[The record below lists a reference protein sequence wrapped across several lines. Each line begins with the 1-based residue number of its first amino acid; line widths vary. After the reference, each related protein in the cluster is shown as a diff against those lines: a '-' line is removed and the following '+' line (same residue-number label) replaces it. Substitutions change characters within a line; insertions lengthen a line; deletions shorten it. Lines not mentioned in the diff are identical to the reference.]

1 MAQKPEELLKE
12 LGSKLDPPPSSKD
25 SLLKLFKEAAV
36 HLSELEQSPPAAV
49 LKSIQP
55 FLDAVIKPE
64 ILRHQDKDVKLLV
77 ASCVSEITRITA
89 PEAPYSDDI
98 MRDIFQL
105 IVSAFSGLDDVGGPS
120 FGRRVVILETV
131 AKYRSCVVMLDLECD
146 DLVKEVF
153 TTFLDV
159 ARDDHPEVVLSSMQS
174 IMIVLL
180 EESEDIQEQLLLIL
194 LSKFGRN
201 RSVSISDDVGD
212 AARRLAMKVIEQC
225 AQKVESDIK
234 QFLISSVSGDSRF
247 SSSQIDYHEVIYD
260 LYRCAPQTLSG
271 IAPYLTGELLADNLD
286 TRLKAVGLVGELF
299 SLPGRVISEEFSSIF
314 LEFLKRLTDRVI
326 EVRMV
331 ILDHI
336 KNCLLSDPSR
346 AEASQI
352 ISALRDRLL
361 DYDENI
367 RKQVVSV
374 ICDVAVSELASI
386 PIDTIKLVAER
397 LRDKAMLVKTYTM
410 ERLSELFRVYC
421 LRCTE
426 GKAGTGD
433 FDWIPGKILRCLYD
447 KDFRSDTIEHILC
460 RSLFPSDFSVKD
472 KVKHWI
478 EIFSG
483 FESAETKAFEKILEQ
498 RQRVQQEM
506 QKYLSLKQ
514 QSADS
519 PEMQKKIL
527 FGFRVMS
534 RAFSDPAKTEQNFLI
549 LDQLKDANIWKI
561 LNNLVDPNTSI
572 MQASKIRDDML
583 KILSE
588 KHSLY
593 EFLGTLSIKCSYLL
607 FSKEYVKEILA
618 EVSARKASKTS
629 SGIQSC
635 MDFLGLLASFCPSLF
650 DGAEE
655 ELIGFLKDDDEIIK
669 EGTLKILA
677 KAGEGNR
684 KKAKYA
690 VHALASITKDDG
702 LKSLSVLYKV
712 AGLVDMLDD
721 KRHQPAVLQSLGCIA
736 QIAMPVFETRET
748 EVVEFIRD
756 KILKSESIAADED
769 KLSWDDK
776 SEMCQLKI
784 YGIKTLVKSY
794 LPFNDAHLRTGVDDL
809 LELLKNILSFGEVS
823 EDIESSSVDKAHLKL
838 AAAKAVL
845 RLSRH
850 WDDKIPVD
858 IFHLTLN
865 TPEISFPMA
874 KKIFLGKVHQYIKDR
889 VLETKYACSFLFD
902 ITGSNVLVSE
912 EEKQNLADIIQHSY
926 QTKVRKVSA
935 QTDANSVSPYP
946 QHILPYLVHALAH
959 LSCPDVEKSKDV
971 EEYELIYR
979 QLHLIISMLLHKE
992 EDGKA
997 EDRDKEHE
1005 CVPTIISIFRSI
1017 KQSEDVTDASKSK
1030 NSHAICEL
1038 GLSIIKHLT
1047 QKELDLQ
1054 GEFTPVSLPP
1064 TLYKPCEK
1072 NEGDKSQ
1079 VGEEQLWLAD
1089 ETVLAHFSSL
1099 MLESHADIS
1108 EIPPTTEIEVMDNE
1122 DSDGNEL
1129 PLGKIVERLRA
1140 QSRKGKK
1147 NKSVPA
1153 EDDENG
1159 KKEDVDVLKM
1169 VREIN
1174 LDHLKLDKFES
1185 SNGHTHSPVEKAD
1198 TSHSDQKANK
1208 RSAGNATSVVSVPK
1222 RRRSSSGHSPF
1233 KFSSSDPLKA
1243 SKKELLEE
1251 RDMDANISSD
1261 SDKGKSRSSRKRKKS
1276 FSAKLKNSESDPEN
1290 QSEDGN
1296 CSEKSKSAE
1305 NGDKLKSA
1313 SGSIK
1318 RKRKSIAGPT
1328 KCSTAEKK
1336 MVTDELIGCRIDVW
1350 WPMDKRKV
1358 WYYFPESYQKLH
1370 LGVINRFYEGT
1381 VKSYDSTKKKHVILY
1396 EDGDVEVLRL
1406 DKEHWELIETKPAK
1420 KSSASKRSSNKKG
1433 SSESK
1438 RKSRSGLQRKED
1450 PIPTTPKGKRTPKK
1464 NIKRKDPEG
1473 TANSLSLEDEKPKL
1487 RTKKNRA
1494 SGVVEVAE
1502 KASEEKMESSTEQM
1516 GEDPKYGGEADE
1528 EKSESEGKSRKEG
1541 EDDEE
1546 AEFKEANAESSG
1558 DSEEKETAV
1567 ENSDSEGKQE
1577 EIEAEE
1583 DAVDAEASDNETLF
1597 VLEASF
1603 DDLFV
1608 EFLPRSKYYE
1618 LIHSFH
1624 EGSSIGP
1631 LEPQASRSQQSQQL
1645 RSQQSQQS
1653 FSQGPSSYSQ
1663 RGCFSQRTQ
1672 GSVDELVISD
1682 QRFSS
1687 QERDHSLKKVNC
1699 LPPISHRRDDSQ
1711 LVAYRSSSGLQRR
1724 WSSDSVGESKF
1735 TRIFENVKFD
1745 VFSKNVPTSDIET
1758 DQGAERIQQK
1768 LILQDT
1774 SLQQLIKE
1782 QANFKASLDGGVKS
1796 ILEELSKDFSEEKLQ
1811 SIILMLKAIPEQVES
1826 ALQKMQR
1833 DIYHT
1838 FTRESQALSSL
1849 EMAEVIVQGP
1859 AAPQVKAKENL
1870 PEHRGPSAKVLNIMK
1885 KPEPIDRLPRAPQL
1899 TSKENF
1905 PEQRGAEAKRN
1916 AISNA
1921 TPKRKQPSSRTVK
1934 TSLSPKIQVGGWKTV
1949 KPEQNTFKKSAA
1961 RKQVKPEDTRTQF
1974 QQGCIV
1980 IDSDEDIDGGF
1991 SCMLNGNA
1999 KGAKFD
2005 WDAEKE
2011 AKRLLK
2017 MARRTKRK
2025 SEMGEPL
2032 GLLQVTV
2039 IRGKKLVI
2047 RDFKSSD
2054 PYVIV
2059 KLGTESAKTKVINNC
2074 LNPVWDE
2081 ELSFTLKDPAAVLSL
2096 EVFDKDRFKAD
2107 DKMGHAT
2114 LSLQPLISVAR
2125 LRHIVR
2131 VSSGE
2136 TTLRKVLP
2144 DSDNCVSREST
2155 ISCIDGEVVQS
2166 VWLKLCAVESGEIEL
2181 KIKLID
2187 RPGTK

>member
-12 LGSKLDPPPSSKD
+12 LGSKLGPPPSSKD

-64 ILRHQDKDVKLLV
+64 ILKHQDKDVKLLV

-180 EESEDIQEQLLLIL
+180 EESEDIQEKLLLIL

-201 RSVSISDDVGD
+201 RSDVRD

-225 AQKVESDIK
+225 APKVESDIK

-271 IAPYLTGELLADNLD
+271 IAPYLTGELLADNLE

-314 LEFLKRLTDRVI
+314 LEFLKRLTDRVV

-374 ICDVAVSELASI
+374 ICDVAVSYLTSI

-410 ERLSELFRVYC
+410 ERLTELFRVYC

-460 RSLFPSDFSVKD
+460 SSLFPSDFSVRD

-506 QKYLSLKQ
+506 QKYLSFKQ

-618 EVSARKASKTS
+618 EVSVRKASKTS

-677 KAGEGNR
+677 KAGGTIRENLIVSASSVDLLLERMCVEGNR
-684 KKAKYA
+684 KQAKYA

-702 LKSLSVLYKV
+702 LKSLSVLYKS
-712 AGLVDMLDD
+712 LVDMLDD

-756 KILKSESIAADED
+756 KILKSESVDADED

-784 YGIKTLVKSY
+784 YAIKTLVKSY
-794 LPFNDAHLRTGVDDL
+794 LPFKDAHLRTGVDDL

-838 AAAKAVL
+838 ATAKAVL

-858 IFHLTLN
+858 IFHLTLK

-959 LSCPDVEKSKDV
+959 LSCPDVEKCKDV
-971 EEYELIYR
+971 EEYEMIYR

-997 EDRDKEHE
+997 EDGDKEHE

-1017 KQSEDVTDASKSK
+1017 KQSEDVTDATKSK

-1064 TLYKPCEK
+1064 TLYKPSEK

-1099 MLESHADIS
+1099 MLETHADLS
-1108 EIPPTTEIEVMDNE
+1108 EIPQTTEIEVMDNE

-1129 PLGKIVERLRA
+1129 PLGKILERLRA

-1185 SNGHTHSPVEKAD
+1185 SNGHTHSPVERAD

-1233 KFSSSDPLKA
+1233 KFSSGGPLKA
-1243 SKKELLEE
+1243 SKEELLEE
-1251 RDMDANISSD
+1251 RDMDANVSSD
-1261 SDKGKSRSSRKRKKS
+1261 SDRGKSRSSRKRKKS

-1296 CSEKSKSAE
+1296 CSERQSKSAE

-1313 SGSIK
+1313 SGSMK

-1350 WPMDKRKV
+1350 WPMDKR
-1358 WYYFPESYQKLH
+1358 
-1370 LGVINRFYEGT
+1370 FYEGT

-1406 DKEHWELIETKPAK
+1406 DKEQWELIETKPAK

-1438 RKSRSGLQRKED
+1438 RKNRSGLQRDED
-1450 PIPTTPKGKRTPKK
+1450 LIPTTPKGKRTPKK

-1473 TANSLSLEDEKPKL
+1473 TTSSLSLEDEKPKL
-1487 RTKKNRA
+1487 RTKKNRS
-1494 SGVVEVAE
+1494 SGVGEVAE
-1502 KASEEKMESSTEQM
+1502 KTSEEKMESSTEQM
-1516 GEDPKYGGEADE
+1516 GEGPKYDGEADE

-1541 EDDEE
+1541 EDDEG

-1583 DAVDAEASDNETLF
+1583 DAVDAEASDNETLG
-1597 VLEASF
+1597 AWK
-1603 DDLFV
+1603 
-1608 EFLPRSKYYE
+1608 SK
-1618 LIHSFH
+1618 
-1624 EGSSIGP
+1624 
-1631 LEPQASRSQQSQQL
+1631 
-1645 RSQQSQQS
+1645 
-1653 FSQGPSSYSQ
+1653 
-1663 RGCFSQRTQ
+1663 
-1672 GSVDELVISD
+1672 VV
-1682 QRFSS
+1682 
-1687 QERDHSLKKVNC
+1687 K
-1699 LPPISHRRDDSQ
+1699 
-1711 LVAYRSSSGLQRR
+1711 SSSR
-1724 WSSDSVGESKF
+1724 
-1735 TRIFENVKFD
+1735 
-1745 VFSKNVPTSDIET
+1745 
-1758 DQGAERIQQK
+1758 
-1768 LILQDT
+1768 
-1774 SLQQLIKE
+1774 
-1782 QANFKASLDGGVKS
+1782 
-1796 ILEELSKDFSEEKLQ
+1796 
-1811 SIILMLKAIPEQVES
+1811 
-1826 ALQKMQR
+1826 
-1833 DIYHT
+1833 
-1838 FTRESQALSSL
+1838 
-1849 EMAEVIVQGP
+1849 
-1859 AAPQVKAKENL
+1859 
-1870 PEHRGPSAKVLNIMK
+1870 
-1885 KPEPIDRLPRAPQL
+1885 
-1899 TSKENF
+1899 
-1905 PEQRGAEAKRN
+1905 
-1916 AISNA
+1916 
-1921 TPKRKQPSSRTVK
+1921 
-1934 TSLSPKIQVGGWKTV
+1934 
-1949 KPEQNTFKKSAA
+1949 KSA
-1961 RKQVKPEDTRTQF
+1961 
-1974 QQGCIV
+1974 
-1980 IDSDEDIDGGF
+1980 
-1991 SCMLNGNA
+1991 
-1999 KGAKFD
+1999 
-2005 WDAEKE
+2005 
-2011 AKRLLK
+2011 
-2017 MARRTKRK
+2017 
-2025 SEMGEPL
+2025 
-2032 GLLQVTV
+2032 
-2039 IRGKKLVI
+2039 
-2047 RDFKSSD
+2047 
-2054 PYVIV
+2054 
-2059 KLGTESAKTKVINNC
+2059 
-2074 LNPVWDE
+2074 
-2081 ELSFTLKDPAAVLSL
+2081 
-2096 EVFDKDRFKAD
+2096 
-2107 DKMGHAT
+2107 
-2114 LSLQPLISVAR
+2114 
-2125 LRHIVR
+2125 
-2131 VSSGE
+2131 
-2136 TTLRKVLP
+2136 
-2144 DSDNCVSREST
+2144 
-2155 ISCIDGEVVQS
+2155 
-2166 VWLKLCAVESGEIEL
+2166 
-2181 KIKLID
+2181 
-2187 RPGTK
+2187 

>member
-1 MAQKPEELLKE
+1 MAQKPEQQLKE

-36 HLSELEQSPPAAV
+36 RLSELEQSPPAAV

-55 FLDAVIKPE
+55 FLDAVVKPE
-64 ILRHQDKDVKLLV
+64 ILKHQDKDVKLLL

-174 IMIVLL
+174 IMICLL

-201 RSVSISDDVGD
+201 RSDVRD

-225 AQKVESDIK
+225 APKVESDIK

-271 IAPYLTGELLADNLD
+271 IAPYLTGELLADNLE

-314 LEFLKRLTDRVI
+314 LEFLKRLTDRVV

-367 RKQVVSV
+367 RKQVVAV
-374 ICDVAVSELASI
+374 ICDVAVSDLTSI

-410 ERLSELFRVYC
+410 ERLTELFRVYC

-426 GKAGTGD
+426 GKVGTGD

-460 RSLFPSDFSVKD
+460 SSLFPSDFSVRD

-483 FESAETKAFEKILEQ
+483 FENAETKAFEKILEQ

-506 QKYLSLKQ
+506 QKYLSFKQ

-534 RAFSDPAKTEQNFLI
+534 RAFSDPAKAEQNFLI

-561 LNNLVDPNTSI
+561 LNNLLDPNTSI

-618 EVSARKASKTS
+618 EVSARKSAKTS

-669 EGTLKILA
+669 EGALKILA
-677 KAGEGNR
+677 KAGGTIRENLIVSASSVDLLLERMCVEGNR
-684 KKAKYA
+684 KQAKYA

-702 LKSLSVLYKV
+702 LKSLSVLYKS
-712 AGLVDMLDD
+712 LVDMLDD
-721 KRHQPAVLQSLGCIA
+721 KRYQPSVLQSLGCIA

-756 KILKSESIAADED
+756 KILKSESVDED
-769 KLSWDDK
+769 ENKLSWDDK
-776 SEMCQLKI
+776 SEICQLKI

-794 LPFNDAHLRTGVDDL
+794 LPLKDAHLRTGVDDL

-838 AAAKAVL
+838 AAAKAVI

-858 IFHLTLN
+858 IFHLTLK

-874 KKIFLGKVHQYIKDR
+874 KKIFLGKVHQYVKDR
-889 VLETKYACSFLFD
+889 ILETKYACSFLFD
-902 ITGSNVLVSE
+902 ITGSNVLASE

-926 QTKVRKVSA
+926 QTKVRKVSP

-959 LSCPDVEKSKDV
+959 LSCPDVQKCKDV
-971 EEYELIYR
+971 EEYEMIYR
-979 QLHLIISMLLHKE
+979 QLHLIISMFLHKE

-997 EDRDKEHE
+997 EDSDKEHE

-1017 KQSEDVTDASKSK
+1017 KQSEDVTDATKSK

-1064 TLYKPCEK
+1064 TLYKPSEK

-1079 VGEEQLWLAD
+1079 VGEETLWLAD

-1099 MLESHADIS
+1099 MLESHADSSVIPQTS
-1108 EIPPTTEIEVMDNE
+1108 ENEEMDNE

-1147 NKSVPA
+1147 TKSVPA

-1174 LDHLKLDKFES
+1174 LDHLMLDKFES
-1185 SNGHTHSPVEKAD
+1185 TNGHTHSPVERAD
-1198 TSHSDQKANK
+1198 TSPSDQKANK
-1208 RSAGNATSVVSVPK
+1208 RSAGNSTSVVSVPK

-1233 KFSSSDPLKA
+1233 KFSSSSPLKA
-1243 SKKELLEE
+1243 SKEELLEE

-1261 SDKGKSRSSRKRKKS
+1261 SDRGKSRSSRKRKKS
-1276 FSAKLKNSESDPEN
+1276 FSAKLKNSESDWGLTDPEN
-1290 QSEDGN
+1290 QSEDG
-1296 CSEKSKSAE
+1296 ERSKSAE
-1305 NGDKLKSA
+1305 NGDRLKST
-1313 SGSIK
+1313 SGSMMK
-1318 RKRKSIAGPT
+1318 RKRKGITGLA
-1328 KCSTAEKK
+1328 KCSTTEKK
-1336 MVTDELIGCRIDVW
+1336 MATDELIGCRIEVW
-1350 WPMDKRKV
+1350 WPMDK
-1358 WYYFPESYQKLH
+1358 
-1370 LGVINRFYEGT
+1370 RFYEGT

-1406 DKEHWELIETKPAK
+1406 DKEQWELIETPGKPAK

-1438 RKSRSGLQRKED
+1438 RKNRYVSQRDDD

-1473 TANSLSLEDEKPKL
+1473 TTSDLSLEDEKPKM
-1487 RTKKNRA
+1487 RTKKNRS
-1494 SGVVEVAE
+1494 SGVGKVAE
-1502 KASEEKMESSTEQM
+1502 KTSEEKMESSTEQM
-1516 GEDPKYGGEADE
+1516 AEDPKYGEEADQ

-1541 EDDEE
+1541 EDEEE
-1546 AEFKEANAESSG
+1546 ADLQEANAESSG

-1567 ENSDSEGKQE
+1567 DKSDSEEKQE
-1577 EIEAEE
+1577 NNEMETEAEE
-1583 DAVDAEASDNETLF
+1583 EAGDDEASDNETLG
-1597 VLEASF
+1597 AWK
-1603 DDLFV
+1603 
-1608 EFLPRSKYYE
+1608 SK
-1618 LIHSFH
+1618 
-1624 EGSSIGP
+1624 
-1631 LEPQASRSQQSQQL
+1631 
-1645 RSQQSQQS
+1645 
-1653 FSQGPSSYSQ
+1653 
-1663 RGCFSQRTQ
+1663 
-1672 GSVDELVISD
+1672 
-1682 QRFSS
+1682 
-1687 QERDHSLKKVNC
+1687 
-1699 LPPISHRRDDSQ
+1699 
-1711 LVAYRSSSGLQRR
+1711 VAKSSSR
-1724 WSSDSVGESKF
+1724 
-1735 TRIFENVKFD
+1735 
-1745 VFSKNVPTSDIET
+1745 
-1758 DQGAERIQQK
+1758 
-1768 LILQDT
+1768 
-1774 SLQQLIKE
+1774 
-1782 QANFKASLDGGVKS
+1782 KA
-1796 ILEELSKDFSEEKLQ
+1796 
-1811 SIILMLKAIPEQVES
+1811 A
-1826 ALQKMQR
+1826 
-1833 DIYHT
+1833 
-1838 FTRESQALSSL
+1838 
-1849 EMAEVIVQGP
+1849 
-1859 AAPQVKAKENL
+1859 
-1870 PEHRGPSAKVLNIMK
+1870 
-1885 KPEPIDRLPRAPQL
+1885 
-1899 TSKENF
+1899 
-1905 PEQRGAEAKRN
+1905 
-1916 AISNA
+1916 
-1921 TPKRKQPSSRTVK
+1921 
-1934 TSLSPKIQVGGWKTV
+1934 
-1949 KPEQNTFKKSAA
+1949 
-1961 RKQVKPEDTRTQF
+1961 
-1974 QQGCIV
+1974 
-1980 IDSDEDIDGGF
+1980 
-1991 SCMLNGNA
+1991 
-1999 KGAKFD
+1999 
-2005 WDAEKE
+2005 
-2011 AKRLLK
+2011 
-2017 MARRTKRK
+2017 
-2025 SEMGEPL
+2025 
-2032 GLLQVTV
+2032 
-2039 IRGKKLVI
+2039 
-2047 RDFKSSD
+2047 
-2054 PYVIV
+2054 
-2059 KLGTESAKTKVINNC
+2059 
-2074 LNPVWDE
+2074 
-2081 ELSFTLKDPAAVLSL
+2081 
-2096 EVFDKDRFKAD
+2096 
-2107 DKMGHAT
+2107 
-2114 LSLQPLISVAR
+2114 
-2125 LRHIVR
+2125 
-2131 VSSGE
+2131 
-2136 TTLRKVLP
+2136 
-2144 DSDNCVSREST
+2144 
-2155 ISCIDGEVVQS
+2155 
-2166 VWLKLCAVESGEIEL
+2166 
-2181 KIKLID
+2181 
-2187 RPGTK
+2187 

>member
-1 MAQKPEELLKE
+1 MAQKPEEQLKE

-36 HLSELEQSPPAAV
+36 RLSELEQSPPAAV

-64 ILRHQDKDVKLLV
+64 ILKHQDKDVKLLV
-77 ASCVSEITRITA
+77 ASCLSEITRITA

-174 IMIVLL
+174 IMVVLL

-201 RSVSISDDVGD
+201 RSDVRD
-212 AARRLAMKVIEQC
+212 AARRLAMKVIELC
-225 AQKVESDIK
+225 APKVESDIK
-234 QFLISSVSGDSRF
+234 QFLISSVSGDSGF

-271 IAPYLTGELLADNLD
+271 IAPYLTGELLADNLE

-314 LEFLKRLTDRVI
+314 LEFLKRLTDRVV

-352 ISALRDRLL
+352 ISALSDRLL

-367 RKQVVSV
+367 RKQVVTV
-374 ICDVAVSELASI
+374 ICDVAVSELTSI

-410 ERLSELFRVYC
+410 ERLTELFRVYC

-426 GKAGTGD
+426 GKVGTGD

-447 KDFRSDTIEHILC
+447 KDFKSDTIEHILC
-460 RSLFPSDFSVKD
+460 SSLFPSDFAVRD

-483 FESAETKAFEKILEQ
+483 FENVETKAFEKILEQ

-506 QKYLSLKQ
+506 QKYLSFKQ

-561 LNNLVDPNTSI
+561 LNNLLDPNTSI

-618 EVSARKASKTS
+618 EVSARKASKLISGVQS
-629 SGIQSC
+629 S

-677 KAGEGNR
+677 KAGGTIRENLIVSTSSVDLLLERMCVEGNR
-684 KKAKYA
+684 KQAKYA

-702 LKSLSVLYKV
+702 LKSLSVLYKS
-712 AGLVDMLDD
+712 LIDMLDD
-721 KRHQPAVLQSLGCIA
+721 RRHQPAVLQSLGCIA

-756 KILKSESIAADED
+756 KILKSESVDADEN

-776 SEMCQLKI
+776 SEICQLKI

-794 LPFNDAHLRTGVDDL
+794 LPFKDAHLRTGVDDL

-823 EDIESSSVDKAHLKL
+823 EDVESSSVDKAHLKL

-858 IFHLTLN
+858 IFHLTLR

-902 ITGSNVLVSE
+902 ITESNVLVSE

-926 QTKVRKVSA
+926 QTKGRKVST

-959 LSCPDVEKSKDV
+959 LSCPDVEKCKDV
-971 EEYELIYR
+971 EKYELIYR

-997 EDRDKEHE
+997 EDSEKEHE
-1005 CVPTIISIFRSI
+1005 CVLTIISIFRSI
-1017 KQSEDVTDASKSK
+1017 KQSEDVTDATKSK

-1038 GLSIIKHLT
+1038 GLSIIKHSS

-1064 TLYKPCEK
+1064 TLYKPSEK

-1099 MLESHADIS
+1099 VLESHADLS
-1108 EIPPTTEIEVMDNE
+1108 EIPQTSENEDMDNE

-1147 NKSVPA
+1147 DKSVPT

-1159 KKEDVDVLKM
+1159 KKDVDVLKM

-1174 LDHLKLDKFES
+1174 LDHLMRDKFES
-1185 SNGHTHSPVEKAD
+1185 SNGHAHSPVERAD
-1198 TSHSDQKANK
+1198 TSQSDQKANK
-1208 RSAGNATSVVSVPK
+1208 RSAGNATSIISVPK

-1233 KFSSSDPLKA
+1233 KFSSSGPQKA
-1243 SKKELLEE
+1243 SKEE

-1261 SDKGKSRSSRKRKKS
+1261 SDRGKSRSSRKRKNN
-1276 FSAKLKNSESDPEN
+1276 FSAKLKNSESDWGLTDPEN
-1290 QSEDGN
+1290 QSEDDN
-1296 CSEKSKSAE
+1296 RNKRSKSAE

-1313 SGSIK
+1313 SGSMK

-1328 KCSTAEKK
+1328 KCSTTEKK
-1336 MVTDELIGCRIDVW
+1336 MVTDELIGCRIEVW
-1350 WPMDKRKV
+1350 WPMDK
-1358 WYYFPESYQKLH
+1358 
-1370 LGVINRFYEGT
+1370 RFYEGT

-1406 DKEHWELIETKPAK
+1406 DREQWELIETAGKPAK

-1438 RKSRSGLQRKED
+1438 RKNRYGLQRDED

-1464 NIKRKDPEG
+1464 NIKHKQPEG
-1473 TANSLSLEDEKPKL
+1473 TPSSLSLEDEKPKL
-1487 RTKKNRA
+1487 RTKKNRS
-1494 SGVVEVAE
+1494 SGVREVAE
-1502 KASEEKMESSTEQM
+1502 KTSEEKMESSTEQM
-1516 GEDPKYGGEADE
+1516 AEDPKYGEQADE
-1528 EKSESEGKSRKEG
+1528 EKSESEGKSRKEDSD
-1541 EDDEE
+1541 DDEK
-1546 AEFKEANAESSG
+1546 AELQEANAESSG

-1567 ENSDSEGKQE
+1567 DKSDSEEKQE
-1577 EIEAEE
+1577 ETEAEE
-1583 DAVDAEASDNETLF
+1583 DAEDDEASDNETLG
-1597 VLEASF
+1597 AWK
-1603 DDLFV
+1603 
-1608 EFLPRSKYYE
+1608 SKVAK
-1618 LIHSFH
+1618 S
-1624 EGSSIGP
+1624 SSI
-1631 LEPQASRSQQSQQL
+1631 
-1645 RSQQSQQS
+1645 
-1653 FSQGPSSYSQ
+1653 
-1663 RGCFSQRTQ
+1663 
-1672 GSVDELVISD
+1672 
-1682 QRFSS
+1682 
-1687 QERDHSLKKVNC
+1687 
-1699 LPPISHRRDDSQ
+1699 
-1711 LVAYRSSSGLQRR
+1711 
-1724 WSSDSVGESKF
+1724 
-1735 TRIFENVKFD
+1735 
-1745 VFSKNVPTSDIET
+1745 
-1758 DQGAERIQQK
+1758 
-1768 LILQDT
+1768 
-1774 SLQQLIKE
+1774 
-1782 QANFKASLDGGVKS
+1782 
-1796 ILEELSKDFSEEKLQ
+1796 
-1811 SIILMLKAIPEQVES
+1811 
-1826 ALQKMQR
+1826 
-1833 DIYHT
+1833 
-1838 FTRESQALSSL
+1838 
-1849 EMAEVIVQGP
+1849 
-1859 AAPQVKAKENL
+1859 
-1870 PEHRGPSAKVLNIMK
+1870 
-1885 KPEPIDRLPRAPQL
+1885 
-1899 TSKENF
+1899 
-1905 PEQRGAEAKRN
+1905 
-1916 AISNA
+1916 
-1921 TPKRKQPSSRTVK
+1921 
-1934 TSLSPKIQVGGWKTV
+1934 
-1949 KPEQNTFKKSAA
+1949 KSA
-1961 RKQVKPEDTRTQF
+1961 
-1974 QQGCIV
+1974 
-1980 IDSDEDIDGGF
+1980 
-1991 SCMLNGNA
+1991 
-1999 KGAKFD
+1999 
-2005 WDAEKE
+2005 
-2011 AKRLLK
+2011 
-2017 MARRTKRK
+2017 
-2025 SEMGEPL
+2025 
-2032 GLLQVTV
+2032 
-2039 IRGKKLVI
+2039 
-2047 RDFKSSD
+2047 
-2054 PYVIV
+2054 
-2059 KLGTESAKTKVINNC
+2059 
-2074 LNPVWDE
+2074 
-2081 ELSFTLKDPAAVLSL
+2081 
-2096 EVFDKDRFKAD
+2096 
-2107 DKMGHAT
+2107 
-2114 LSLQPLISVAR
+2114 
-2125 LRHIVR
+2125 
-2131 VSSGE
+2131 
-2136 TTLRKVLP
+2136 
-2144 DSDNCVSREST
+2144 
-2155 ISCIDGEVVQS
+2155 
-2166 VWLKLCAVESGEIEL
+2166 
-2181 KIKLID
+2181 
-2187 RPGTK
+2187 

>member
-1 MAQKPEELLKE
+1 MAQKPEEQLKE

-25 SLLKLFKEAAV
+25 SLLKLFKEASV
-36 HLSELEQSPPAAV
+36 RLSELEQSPPAAV

-55 FLDAVIKPE
+55 FLDAVTKPE
-64 ILRHQDKDVKLLV
+64 ILKHQDKDVKLLV

-105 IVSAFSGLDDVGGPS
+105 IVCAFTGLGDVGGPS

-201 RSVSISDDVGD
+201 RSDV
-212 AARRLAMKVIEQC
+212 ARRLAMKVIEQC
-225 AQKVESDIK
+225 APKVESDIK

-271 IAPYLTGELLADNLD
+271 IAPYLTGELLADNLE

-314 LEFLKRLTDRVI
+314 LEFLKRLTDRVV

-367 RKQVVSV
+367 RKQVVAV
-374 ICDVAVSELASI
+374 ICDVAVSELTSI

-410 ERLSELFRVYC
+410 ERLTELFRVYC

-426 GKAGTGD
+426 GKVGTGD
-433 FDWIPGKILRCLYD
+433 FEWIPGKILRCLYD

-460 RSLFPSDFSVKD
+460 SSLFPSDFSVRD

-483 FESAETKAFEKILEQ
+483 FETAETKAFEKILEQ

-506 QKYLSLKQ
+506 QKYLAFKQ

-519 PEMQKKIL
+519 PEMQKKIQ

-561 LNNLVDPNTSI
+561 LNNLLDPNTSI

-607 FSKEYVKEILA
+607 FSKEYVKETLA
-618 EVSARKASKTS
+618 EVSARKSSTTS

-650 DGAEE
+650 AGAEE

-677 KAGEGNR
+677 KTGGTIRENLIVSASSVDLLLERMCVEGNR
-684 KKAKYA
+684 KQAKYA

-702 LKSLSVLYKV
+702 LKSLSVLYK
-712 AGLVDMLDD
+712 GLVDMLDD
-721 KRHQPAVLQSLGCIA
+721 KRHQPSVLQSLGCIA

-756 KILKSESIAADED
+756 KILKSESVAADED
-769 KLSWDDK
+769 NLSWDDK
-776 SEMCQLKI
+776 SEICQLKI
-784 YGIKTLVKSY
+784 YAIKTLVKSY

-809 LELLKNILSFGEVS
+809 LELLKNILTFGEVS
-823 EDIESSSVDKAHLKL
+823 EDIESSSVDKAQLKL

-858 IFHLTLN
+858 VFHLTLK

-874 KKIFLGKVHQYIKDR
+874 KKIFLVKVHQYVKDR

-902 ITGSNVLVSE
+902 TTGSNVLASE
-912 EEKQNLADIIQHSY
+912 EEKQNLVDIIQHSY
-926 QTKVRKVSA
+926 QTKGRKVSA

-959 LSCPDVEKSKDV
+959 LSCPDVEKCKDV
-971 EEYELIYR
+971 EEYEMIYR

-997 EDRDKEHE
+997 EDSEKEHE

-1017 KQSEDVTDASKSK
+1017 KQSEDVTDATKSK
-1030 NSHAICEL
+1030 NSHAICEF

-1047 QKELDLQ
+1047 RKELDLQ
-1054 GEFTPVSLPP
+1054 GESTPVSLPP
-1064 TLYKPCEK
+1064 TLYKASEK

-1099 MLESHADIS
+1099 MLESHADSPMIPQTS
-1108 EIPPTTEIEVMDNE
+1108 EKVMDNE

-1147 NKSVPA
+1147 NESVPA

-1185 SNGHTHSPVEKAD
+1185 SNGHTHSPMERAG
-1198 TSHSDQKANK
+1198 TSNSDQKANK

-1233 KFSSSDPLKA
+1233 KFSSPLKD
-1243 SKKELLEE
+1243 SKEELLEE
-1251 RDMDANISSD
+1251 RDMDANISSG
-1261 SDKGKSRSSRKRKKS
+1261 SDRGKSRSSRKRKKS
-1276 FSAKLKNSESDPEN
+1276 FSAKLKNSESDWGLTDPEN
-1290 QSEDGN
+1290 QSED
-1296 CSEKSKSAE
+1296 EKSKSAE
-1305 NGDKLKSA
+1305 NGDRLKSA
-1313 SGSIK
+1313 SGSMMK
-1318 RKRKSIAGPT
+1318 RKRKGITGLA
-1328 KCSTAEKK
+1328 KCSTTEKK
-1336 MVTDELIGCRIDVW
+1336 LATDELIGCRIEVW
-1350 WPMDKRKV
+1350 WPMDK
-1358 WYYFPESYQKLH
+1358 
-1370 LGVINRFYEGT
+1370 RFYEGT

-1406 DKEHWELIETKPAK
+1406 DKEQWELVETAGKPAK
-1420 KSSASKRSSNKKG
+1420 KSSTSKKRSSNKKR
-1433 SSESK
+1433 SSGSK
-1438 RKSRSGLQRKED
+1438 RKNSFGLQRDED

-1473 TANSLSLEDEKPKL
+1473 TTSSLSLEDEKPKL
-1487 RTKKNRA
+1487 RTKKNRS
-1494 SGVVEVAE
+1494 SGVGEVA
-1502 KASEEKMESSTEQM
+1502 KKTSEEKMESSTEQIA
-1516 GEDPKYGGEADE
+1516 EDPKYDEEADE

-1541 EDDEE
+1541 EDGEE
-1546 AEFKEANAESSG
+1546 AELQEANAESSG

-1567 ENSDSEGKQE
+1567 DKSDSEGKQE
-1577 EIEAEE
+1577 ETEAEE
-1583 DAVDAEASDNETLF
+1583 DAGASDSETLG
-1597 VLEASF
+1597 AWK
-1603 DDLFV
+1603 
-1608 EFLPRSKYYE
+1608 SKV
-1618 LIHSFH
+1618 
-1624 EGSSIGP
+1624 
-1631 LEPQASRSQQSQQL
+1631 
-1645 RSQQSQQS
+1645 
-1653 FSQGPSSYSQ
+1653 
-1663 RGCFSQRTQ
+1663 T
-1672 GSVDELVISD
+1672 
-1682 QRFSS
+1682 
-1687 QERDHSLKKVNC
+1687 K
-1699 LPPISHRRDDSQ
+1699 
-1711 LVAYRSSSGLQRR
+1711 SSS
-1724 WSSDSVGESKF
+1724 
-1735 TRIFENVKFD
+1735 
-1745 VFSKNVPTSDIET
+1745 
-1758 DQGAERIQQK
+1758 
-1768 LILQDT
+1768 
-1774 SLQQLIKE
+1774 
-1782 QANFKASLDGGVKS
+1782 
-1796 ILEELSKDFSEEKLQ
+1796 
-1811 SIILMLKAIPEQVES
+1811 
-1826 ALQKMQR
+1826 
-1833 DIYHT
+1833 
-1838 FTRESQALSSL
+1838 
-1849 EMAEVIVQGP
+1849 
-1859 AAPQVKAKENL
+1859 
-1870 PEHRGPSAKVLNIMK
+1870 
-1885 KPEPIDRLPRAPQL
+1885 
-1899 TSKENF
+1899 
-1905 PEQRGAEAKRN
+1905 
-1916 AISNA
+1916 
-1921 TPKRKQPSSRTVK
+1921 
-1934 TSLSPKIQVGGWKTV
+1934 
-1949 KPEQNTFKKSAA
+1949 KKS
-1961 RKQVKPEDTRTQF
+1961 T
-1974 QQGCIV
+1974 
-1980 IDSDEDIDGGF
+1980 
-1991 SCMLNGNA
+1991 
-1999 KGAKFD
+1999 
-2005 WDAEKE
+2005 
-2011 AKRLLK
+2011 
-2017 MARRTKRK
+2017 
-2025 SEMGEPL
+2025 
-2032 GLLQVTV
+2032 
-2039 IRGKKLVI
+2039 
-2047 RDFKSSD
+2047 
-2054 PYVIV
+2054 
-2059 KLGTESAKTKVINNC
+2059 
-2074 LNPVWDE
+2074 
-2081 ELSFTLKDPAAVLSL
+2081 
-2096 EVFDKDRFKAD
+2096 
-2107 DKMGHAT
+2107 
-2114 LSLQPLISVAR
+2114 
-2125 LRHIVR
+2125 
-2131 VSSGE
+2131 
-2136 TTLRKVLP
+2136 
-2144 DSDNCVSREST
+2144 
-2155 ISCIDGEVVQS
+2155 
-2166 VWLKLCAVESGEIEL
+2166 
-2181 KIKLID
+2181 
-2187 RPGTK
+2187 

>member
-201 RSVSISDDVGD
+201 RSDVGD

-677 KAGEGNR
+677 KAGGTIRENLIVSASSVDLLLERMCVEGNR

-702 LKSLSVLYKV
+702 LKSLSVLYK
-712 AGLVDMLDD
+712 GLVDMLDD

-1350 WPMDKRKV
+1350 WPMDKR
-1358 WYYFPESYQKLH
+1358 
-1370 LGVINRFYEGT
+1370 FYEGT

-1583 DAVDAEASDNETLF
+1583 DAVDAEASDNETLG
-1597 VLEASF
+1597 AWK
-1603 DDLFV
+1603 
-1608 EFLPRSKYYE
+1608 SK
-1618 LIHSFH
+1618 
-1624 EGSSIGP
+1624 
-1631 LEPQASRSQQSQQL
+1631 
-1645 RSQQSQQS
+1645 
-1653 FSQGPSSYSQ
+1653 
-1663 RGCFSQRTQ
+1663 
-1672 GSVDELVISD
+1672 
-1682 QRFSS
+1682 
-1687 QERDHSLKKVNC
+1687 
-1699 LPPISHRRDDSQ
+1699 
-1711 LVAYRSSSGLQRR
+1711 VAKSSSR
-1724 WSSDSVGESKF
+1724 
-1735 TRIFENVKFD
+1735 
-1745 VFSKNVPTSDIET
+1745 
-1758 DQGAERIQQK
+1758 
-1768 LILQDT
+1768 
-1774 SLQQLIKE
+1774 
-1782 QANFKASLDGGVKS
+1782 
-1796 ILEELSKDFSEEKLQ
+1796 
-1811 SIILMLKAIPEQVES
+1811 
-1826 ALQKMQR
+1826 
-1833 DIYHT
+1833 
-1838 FTRESQALSSL
+1838 
-1849 EMAEVIVQGP
+1849 
-1859 AAPQVKAKENL
+1859 
-1870 PEHRGPSAKVLNIMK
+1870 
-1885 KPEPIDRLPRAPQL
+1885 
-1899 TSKENF
+1899 
-1905 PEQRGAEAKRN
+1905 
-1916 AISNA
+1916 
-1921 TPKRKQPSSRTVK
+1921 
-1934 TSLSPKIQVGGWKTV
+1934 
-1949 KPEQNTFKKSAA
+1949 KSA
-1961 RKQVKPEDTRTQF
+1961 
-1974 QQGCIV
+1974 
-1980 IDSDEDIDGGF
+1980 
-1991 SCMLNGNA
+1991 
-1999 KGAKFD
+1999 
-2005 WDAEKE
+2005 
-2011 AKRLLK
+2011 
-2017 MARRTKRK
+2017 
-2025 SEMGEPL
+2025 
-2032 GLLQVTV
+2032 
-2039 IRGKKLVI
+2039 
-2047 RDFKSSD
+2047 
-2054 PYVIV
+2054 
-2059 KLGTESAKTKVINNC
+2059 
-2074 LNPVWDE
+2074 
-2081 ELSFTLKDPAAVLSL
+2081 
-2096 EVFDKDRFKAD
+2096 
-2107 DKMGHAT
+2107 
-2114 LSLQPLISVAR
+2114 
-2125 LRHIVR
+2125 
-2131 VSSGE
+2131 
-2136 TTLRKVLP
+2136 
-2144 DSDNCVSREST
+2144 
-2155 ISCIDGEVVQS
+2155 
-2166 VWLKLCAVESGEIEL
+2166 
-2181 KIKLID
+2181 
-2187 RPGTK
+2187 

>member
-1 MAQKPEELLKE
+1 MAQKPEEQLKE

-36 HLSELEQSPPAAV
+36 RLSELEQSPPAAV

-55 FLDAVIKPE
+55 FLDAVVKPE
-64 ILRHQDKDVKLLV
+64 ILKHQDKDVKLLV

-98 MRDIFQL
+98 MRDIFEL

-194 LSKFGRN
+194 LSKFGRK
-201 RSVSISDDVGD
+201 RSDV
-212 AARRLAMKVIEQC
+212 ARRLAMKVIEQC
-225 AQKVESDIK
+225 APKVESDIK

-271 IAPYLTGELLADNLD
+271 IAPYLTGELLADNLE

-299 SLPGRVISEEFSSIF
+299 CLSGRVISEEFGSIF
-314 LEFLKRLTDRVI
+314 LEFLKRLTDRVV

-367 RKQVVSV
+367 RKQVVAV
-374 ICDVAVSELASI
+374 ICDVAVSELTSI

-397 LRDKAMLVKTYTM
+397 LRDKSMLVKTYTM
-410 ERLSELFRVYC
+410 ERLAELFRVYC

-426 GKAGTGD
+426 GKVGTGD

-460 RSLFPSDFSVKD
+460 SSLFPSDFSIRD
-472 KVKHWI
+472 RVKHWI

-483 FESAETKAFEKILEQ
+483 FENAETKAFEKILEQ

-506 QKYLSLKQ
+506 QKYLSFKQ

-519 PEMQKKIL
+519 TEMQKKIL

-549 LDQLKDANIWKI
+549 LDQLKDANVWKI
-561 LNNLVDPNTSI
+561 LNNLLDPNTSI

-618 EVSARKASKTS
+618 EVSARKSSKTS

-635 MDFLGLLASFCPSLF
+635 MDFLGLLASFCPLLF
-650 DGAEE
+650 EGAEE

-677 KAGEGNR
+677 KAGGTIRENLIVSASSVDLLLERMCVEGNR
-684 KKAKYA
+684 QQAKYA
-690 VHALASITKDDG
+690 VNALASITKDDG
-702 LKSLSVLYKV
+702 LKSLSVLYK
-712 AGLVDMLDD
+712 GLVDMLDD

-756 KILKSESIAADED
+756 KILKSESVAADEN

-776 SEMCQLKI
+776 SEICQLKI

-794 LPFNDAHLRTGVDDL
+794 LPFKDAHLRTGVDDL
-809 LELLKNILSFGEVS
+809 LELLKNILSYGEVS

-858 IFHLTLN
+858 VFHLTLK

-874 KKIFLGKVHQYIKDR
+874 KKIFLGKVHQYVKDR

-926 QTKVRKVSA
+926 QTKLRKVSA

-946 QHILPYLVHALAH
+946 QHILPCLVHALAH
-959 LSCPDVEKSKDV
+959 LSCPDVEKCKDV
-971 EEYELIYR
+971 EEYEMIYR

-997 EDRDKEHE
+997 EDSDKEHE
-1005 CVPTIISIFRSI
+1005 CVPTIICIFRSI
-1017 KQSEDVTDASKSK
+1017 KLSEDVTDATKSK

-1064 TLYKPCEK
+1064 TLYKPSEK

-1099 MLESHADIS
+1099 MLESHADSSGIPQTS
-1108 EIPPTTEIEVMDNE
+1108 ENEGMDNE

-1140 QSRKGKK
+1140 QSRKEKK
-1147 NKSVPA
+1147 NKSVPS

-1159 KKEDVDVLKM
+1159 KKDVDVLKM

-1174 LDHLKLDKFES
+1174 LDHLMLDKFES
-1185 SNGHTHSPVEKAD
+1185 TNGHTHSPLERAD
-1198 TSHSDQKANK
+1198 TSHSDQKTNK

-1233 KFSSSDPLKA
+1233 KFSSSSPLKA
-1243 SKKELLEE
+1243 SKEELLEE
-1251 RDMDANISSD
+1251 RDMHANISSE
-1261 SDKGKSRSSRKRKKS
+1261 SDRGKSSSSRKRKKS
-1276 FSAKLKNSESDPEN
+1276 FSTKLKNSESEWGLTDPEN
-1290 QSEDGN
+1290 QSEDGK
-1296 CSEKSKSAE
+1296 CSERSRSAE
-1305 NGDKLKSA
+1305 NGDRLKPA
-1313 SGSIK
+1313 SGSMMK
-1318 RKRKSIAGPT
+1318 RKRKSITGLA

-1336 MVTDELIGCRIDVW
+1336 MATDELIGCRIEVW
-1350 WPMDKRKV
+1350 WPMDK
-1358 WYYFPESYQKLH
+1358 
-1370 LGVINRFYEGT
+1370 RFYEGT

-1406 DKEHWELIETKPAK
+1406 DKEQWELIETAGKPAK
-1420 KSSASKRSSNKKG
+1420 KSSTSKRSSNKKG
-1433 SSESK
+1433 SSGSK
-1438 RKSRSGLQRKED
+1438 RKNSYGLQRDED
-1450 PIPTTPKGKRTPKK
+1450 PVPTTPKGKRTPKK
-1464 NIKRKDPEG
+1464 NIKRKEPEG
-1473 TANSLSLEDEKPKL
+1473 TTSSLSLEDEKPKM
-1487 RTKKNRA
+1487 RTKKNRS
-1494 SGVVEVAE
+1494 SGVGEVAE
-1502 KASEEKMESSTEQM
+1502 KTSEEKMESSTEQM
-1516 GEDPKYGGEADE
+1516 GEDPKYGGDADE
-1528 EKSESEGKSRKEG
+1528 EKSESEGKPRKEG

-1546 AEFKEANAESSG
+1546 VDLQEEANAESSG
-1558 DSEEKETAV
+1558 DSEEKESAV
-1567 ENSDSEGKQE
+1567 DKSDSEGKQE

-1583 DAVDAEASDNETLF
+1583 DAGDDEASDNETLG
-1597 VLEASF
+1597 AWK
-1603 DDLFV
+1603 
-1608 EFLPRSKYYE
+1608 SK
-1618 LIHSFH
+1618 
-1624 EGSSIGP
+1624 
-1631 LEPQASRSQQSQQL
+1631 
-1645 RSQQSQQS
+1645 
-1653 FSQGPSSYSQ
+1653 
-1663 RGCFSQRTQ
+1663 
-1672 GSVDELVISD
+1672 
-1682 QRFSS
+1682 
-1687 QERDHSLKKVNC
+1687 
-1699 LPPISHRRDDSQ
+1699 
-1711 LVAYRSSSGLQRR
+1711 VAKSSS
-1724 WSSDSVGESKF
+1724 
-1735 TRIFENVKFD
+1735 
-1745 VFSKNVPTSDIET
+1745 
-1758 DQGAERIQQK
+1758 
-1768 LILQDT
+1768 
-1774 SLQQLIKE
+1774 
-1782 QANFKASLDGGVKS
+1782 
-1796 ILEELSKDFSEEKLQ
+1796 
-1811 SIILMLKAIPEQVES
+1811 
-1826 ALQKMQR
+1826 
-1833 DIYHT
+1833 
-1838 FTRESQALSSL
+1838 
-1849 EMAEVIVQGP
+1849 
-1859 AAPQVKAKENL
+1859 
-1870 PEHRGPSAKVLNIMK
+1870 
-1885 KPEPIDRLPRAPQL
+1885 
-1899 TSKENF
+1899 
-1905 PEQRGAEAKRN
+1905 
-1916 AISNA
+1916 
-1921 TPKRKQPSSRTVK
+1921 
-1934 TSLSPKIQVGGWKTV
+1934 
-1949 KPEQNTFKKSAA
+1949 KKSA
-1961 RKQVKPEDTRTQF
+1961 
-1974 QQGCIV
+1974 
-1980 IDSDEDIDGGF
+1980 
-1991 SCMLNGNA
+1991 
-1999 KGAKFD
+1999 
-2005 WDAEKE
+2005 
-2011 AKRLLK
+2011 
-2017 MARRTKRK
+2017 
-2025 SEMGEPL
+2025 
-2032 GLLQVTV
+2032 
-2039 IRGKKLVI
+2039 
-2047 RDFKSSD
+2047 
-2054 PYVIV
+2054 
-2059 KLGTESAKTKVINNC
+2059 
-2074 LNPVWDE
+2074 
-2081 ELSFTLKDPAAVLSL
+2081 
-2096 EVFDKDRFKAD
+2096 
-2107 DKMGHAT
+2107 
-2114 LSLQPLISVAR
+2114 
-2125 LRHIVR
+2125 
-2131 VSSGE
+2131 
-2136 TTLRKVLP
+2136 
-2144 DSDNCVSREST
+2144 
-2155 ISCIDGEVVQS
+2155 
-2166 VWLKLCAVESGEIEL
+2166 
-2181 KIKLID
+2181 
-2187 RPGTK
+2187 